1 MASLH
6 SRNNT
11 EKLPLLRTAKA
22 GRKRDACESRQNA
35 RCRTQRQS
43 PRADCE
49 SRQIARKCGN
59 SRNSGCSLAVVWA
72 RNMCVIVMCFVL
84 CWCVLVRAP
93 CCSGYAPLCLTTDAP
108 RWRAPCSAPPMR
120 MRRGRLIL
128 ITRAPLQCPVD
139 VRKKPDVVPV
149 QFFYFMYLSLRG
161 DACSDRC
168 P

>member
-1 MASLH
+1 MWNLFFPDFRIMLDFWSQDPPKGEPYRSLVGAFWR
-6 SRNNT
+6 SWGLLGPRWPPDLA
-11 EKLPLLRTAKA
+11 KVSIPYLPL
-22 GRKRDACESRQNA
+22 
-35 RCRTQRQS
+35 
-43 PRADCE
+43 
-49 SRQIARKCGN
+49 
-59 SRNSGCSLAVVWA
+59 
-72 RNMCVIVMCFVL
+72 IVMCFVL

-93 CCSGYAPLCLTTDAP
+93 CCSGYAPLCLTTEAP